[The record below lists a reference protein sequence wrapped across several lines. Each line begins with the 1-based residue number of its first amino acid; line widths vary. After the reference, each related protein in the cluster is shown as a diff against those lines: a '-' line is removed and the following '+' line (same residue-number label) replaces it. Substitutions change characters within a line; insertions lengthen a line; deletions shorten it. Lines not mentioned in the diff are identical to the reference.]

1 MSSSARNKPRRVA
14 KPQPPASPDI
24 HARQIAEAVET
35 AWHRSFGSGRLDV
48 PLSVVATLA
57 CVPARTSAGEDTT
70 EVITRWDETTLMTF
84 TRQVWTDV
92 IRIRPELTHLL
103 YPMIAWIF
111 EDDAG
116 ALSPHVHAVASAAL
130 RTGQLDLTGSERRL
144 DTDLLGTAL
153 ALFRPKS
160 ALQDRGQ
167 FYTPAD
173 IADLMAR
180 MTDVDA
186 YSSVT
191 DPTMG
196 TGGMFRAAAK
206 ALRASG
212 RDPATVEWIGCDID
226 EIAVACAT
234 VNSMSW
240 GLGHQIVFRAGD
252 TLDKNWEELARAQRD
267 QLRDVAAGI
276 ERDRRL
282 IALLRSL

>member
-180 MTDVDA
+180 MTGVDA

>member
-116 ALSPHVHAVASAAL
+116 ALSPHVHAIASAAL

-180 MTDVDA
+180 MTGVDA

-212 RDPATVEWIGCDID
+212 RDPATVEWIGGDID

-252 TLDKNWEELARAQRD
+252 TLDKNWEELARTQRD